1 MENHGQSNDM
11 FEVIDVKG
19 ENDSDDFEV
28 LLDMQNSNEPSPMP
42 NNSLKL
48 VIRKELSFLENQLEE
63 INAKLRMNYNSLDVK
78 KVQNEEMKKI
88 IEYYNL
94 TTEPK
99 VVANS
104 ACGCKGSCFIV

>member
-1 MENHGQSNDM
+1 MEKLSRSNDL

-19 ENDSDDFEV
+19 VNDSDDLEV
-28 LLDMQNSNEPSPMP
+28 FLDIQNNNDPSPMP
-42 NNSLKL
+42 NNSLKQ

-63 INAKLRMNYNSLDVK
+63 INSKLKMNYDSLNVK
-78 KVQNEEMKKI
+78 KVQNDEMRKI

-99 VVANS
+99 VVSES
-104 ACGCKGSCFIV
+104 ACGCKASCFII